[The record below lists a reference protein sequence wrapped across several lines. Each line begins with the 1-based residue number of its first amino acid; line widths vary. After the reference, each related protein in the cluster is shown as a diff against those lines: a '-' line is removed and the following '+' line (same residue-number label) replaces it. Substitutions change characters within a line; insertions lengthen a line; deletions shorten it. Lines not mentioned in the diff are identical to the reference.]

1 VFYPLSL
8 ALSQC
13 LKCAVLLFL
22 LTPQASHKQTSTQ
35 SLMGEAPQVKPVF
48 WLTAQSNFSK
58 EPLLEPDILSF
69 RSGIEHTLG
78 GLRCRIVF
86 ESEAEIEKDIQNDDG
101 VEALMIEIKHNQKK
115 PMIVLWVK
123 CKGHT
128 GKIAEYPCDAATGDR
143 CLGLALKDFP
153 TDVSNHD
160 KDCHRGKPCRVD
172 ANAFVVP
179 SDAP

>member
-1 VFYPLSL
+1 VLHPLSL

-13 LKCAVLLFL
+13 LQCALLLFL
-22 LTPQASHKQTSTQ
+22 LTPQASHKQTSAQ
-35 SLMGEAPQVKPVF
+35 SLMVEAPQIKPVF

-58 EPLLEPDILSF
+58 EPLSEPDILSF
-69 RSGIEHTLG
+69 RYGIDRTLG
-78 GLRCRIVF
+78 GPRCRIAS
-86 ESEAEIEKDIQNDDG
+86 ESEAEIDKDIQKDDG
-101 VEALMIEIKHNQKK
+101 VEALMIEVKRNQKK

-123 CKGHT
+123 CKDHI

-160 KDCHRGKPCRVD
+160 KNCHRGKPCRVD
-172 ANAFVVP
+172 SDLHIVP
-179 SDAP
+179 SDAQ